1 MARPKR
7 SIQERVQ
14 KELPEFA
21 EVVAGLSVAELE
33 QRLATEAKNSER
45 IEESKE
51 NDQALED
58 AKAQVAELGAPYR
71 DAKKVV
77 RLKSRYLISLIK
89 EKGGDA

>member
-1 MARPKR
+1 MPKPKK

-14 KELPEFA
+14 KELPEFV

-33 QRLATEAKNSER
+33 QRLATEAKNAER
-45 IEESKE
+45 IEEQKE
-51 NDQALED
+51 NDEGLEE
-58 AKAQVAELGAPYR
+58 AKAQVAELSAPYR

>member
-1 MARPKR
+1 MAKPKK

-14 KELPEFA
+14 KEIPEFA

-33 QRLATEAKNSER
+33 QRLASEAKNAER
-45 IEESKE
+45 IEEAKE
-51 NDQALED
+51 NDQALEE
-58 AKAQVAELGAPYR
+58 AKNQVAEYSAPYR

-89 EKGGDA
+89 EKGGEV